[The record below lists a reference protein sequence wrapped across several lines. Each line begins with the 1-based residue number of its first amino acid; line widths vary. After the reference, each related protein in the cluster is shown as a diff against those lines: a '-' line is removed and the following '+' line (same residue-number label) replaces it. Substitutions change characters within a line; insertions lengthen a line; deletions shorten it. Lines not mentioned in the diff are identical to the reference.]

1 MRKINN
7 INPIDTRNTFDIINA
22 KGGEYY
28 MARNS
33 GIVEV
38 SRKFEVKLQTVLNWC
53 EKGLPHEESYK
64 GINKVKRFDLEEV
77 EKWINEQRGN

>member
-1 MRKINN
+1 
-7 INPIDTRNTFDIINA
+7 
-22 KGGEYY
+22 

-38 SRKFEVKLQTVLNWC
+38 CRKFDVKLPTVLNWC
-53 EKGLPHEESYK
+53 AKGLPHEEAYK
-64 GINKVKRFDLEEV
+64 GINKVKRFDIQEV